1 MARRIRALAIL
12 FLVFLCL
19 ALKDEICWLGERAFL
34 TTTGAIGG
42 LVLEVFLHLN
52 RGSIVS
58 PARHQ
63 SSLAAP
69 CEDITFRVTK
79 GIGQRGYDKV
89 RISAVCK
96 LPQSTF
102 SPVEGI
108 CPEGHDI
115 QTFDHC
121 SRFQHRWTDFHLS
134 SSVVAVDA
142 EDAQPV
148 VFNHTSGLVS
158 VQVRLPEQ
166 GSGVQGIVIGDPCV
180 SSRYLPRLCKA
191 EWDVQ
196 TRLTQLLDTLT
207 SGNKLD
213 FVIILGDAFYD
224 VHGGLTSEFWR
235 HLSQKTQQ
243 TFLLAVPGNHD
254 FWIFA
259 PQATVPQD
267 QLGFG
272 FMQWYAQDTLGANG
286 DEPFSTQPFHHHQ
299 SGAFPSADNFFFYHM
314 IGNIGFL
321 GYSAAHIWASQEL
334 YFKEACDYFIR
345 EQPKAI
351 YLLGHWNKP
360 GLGCEEGM
368 DVPNLFATLRTGYCS
383 LVAEVMYYF
392 MGHDHCNIPSA
403 DGRGFMV
410 GAGGS
415 AHDYCGDWGFAY
427 VSTKGS
433 NSHQVV
439 KFTVATDEED
449 YFTDLHSCA
458 SNQRSLDSCASQYG
472 DVWLNKTFG

>member
-1 MARRIRALAIL
+1 M
-12 FLVFLCL
+12 
-19 ALKDEICWLGERAFL
+19 
-34 TTTGAIGG
+34 
-42 LVLEVFLHLN
+42 LEVFLHLG
-52 RGSIVS
+52 RA
-58 PARHQ
+58 PPRLH
-63 SSLAAP
+63 SSLAAL
-69 CEDITFRVTK
+69 CEDLTFRVTK
-79 GIGQRGYDKV
+79 GVGQRGYDKV
-89 RISAVCK
+89 RVSAVCK
-96 LPQSTF
+96 LPPAKI
-102 SPVEGI
+102 SPLEEV
-108 CPEGHDI
+108 CPEGRDML
-115 QTFDHC
+115 TFDHC
-121 SRFQHRWTDFHLS
+121 GRFQHRWTDFHLS
-134 SSVVAVDA
+134 SSVVAVDVDEA
-142 EDAQPV
+142 KPV
-148 VFNHTSGLVS
+148 VFNHTLGPVS

-166 GSGVQGIVIGDPCV
+166 DTGVQGIVIGDPCV
-180 SSRYLPRLCKA
+180 SSRYLPRLCKS

-196 TRLTQLLDTLT
+196 TRLTKLLDTLA
-207 SGNKLD
+207 SGDKLD

-235 HLSQKTQQ
+235 HLSLKTQQ

-259 PQATVPQD
+259 PQATIPQD

-272 FMQWYAQDTLGANG
+272 FMQWYAQDTLGASG
-286 DEPFSTQPFHHHQ
+286 DEPFSTVPFHHHQ

-314 IGNIGFL
+314 IGNVGFL
-321 GYSAAHIWASQEL
+321 GYSAAHIWESQEL
-334 YFKEACDYFIR
+334 YFKEACDYFVQ

-368 DVPNLFATLRTGYCS
+368 DVPNLFTTLRTGYCS
-383 LVAEVMYYF
+383 LVADVMYYF

-427 VSTKGS
+427 VSTKGH

-439 KFTVATDEED
+439 KFTVATDDED
-449 YFTDLHSCA
+449 YFADLHSCA
-458 SNQRSLDSCASQYG
+458 STQNSLDNCVFQYG